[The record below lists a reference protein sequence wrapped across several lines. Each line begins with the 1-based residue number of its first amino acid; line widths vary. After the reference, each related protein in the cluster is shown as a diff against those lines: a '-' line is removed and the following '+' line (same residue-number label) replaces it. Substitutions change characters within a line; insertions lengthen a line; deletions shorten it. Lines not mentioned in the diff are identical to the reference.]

1 MKPLFSTRA
10 AGAGITAVCVA
21 VASAIPASASAQET
35 MLEEIT
41 VTAQKREQSEL
52 EVPMTLD
59 VFTGKDITDTGA
71 LNLQDIQD
79 FIPGFEV
86 GTNPTQASITI
97 RGVSAPNISTGGDPS
112 VATFYDEVYVPRAA
126 TTASF
131 TDLQRVEVLKGP
143 QGTLYGRNAA
153 AGVVSMVPTRPQPEK
168 EAFIKTR
175 FGNYN
180 LFRVEGMANIPLTDK
195 LYTRLNILSN
205 QRDGYITNLAPGER
219 DPGQQDNIAVR
230 ASLLW
235 DKSDRTDL
243 QVSLDVDTVDNAP
256 RPAVGLSQWSAC
268 PDDPRC
274 DVIFNDVVDGKE
286 SRDMWSANV
295 KLNHD
300 MNDNWA
306 VKFIAGYR
314 SFDTI
319 NKQDED
325 GTMEIDRYLDT
336 DNIENSDILY
346 TELQFAFSNDR
357 WNAVFGINYSSETTH
372 QEIPVNTNVDSVMRA
387 VTSEVRGGVVDV
399 VTQQVNAMF
408 GITDP
413 DDPNWIELTEQE
425 ALTAL
430 QQQLGLPVYPDMQHL
445 WDPLTMALTLNLV
458 AGVPATPTDVA
469 LTGDLFYD
477 LVQPAFPGPLV
488 GPSFAGSPW
497 SEYYFNDGKFK
508 NLGIYGDVDY
518 QLTDRWNI
526 LVGLRYS
533 ADDKTFSWRNP
544 PNTFSAIRPGTPDLV
559 FVPIEGFEEART
571 GTLVANHDWDNISG
585 RAVARFQV
593 TDSAQMFA
601 SYSTGYIA
609 GGYDSLDVETSL
621 VPIRPEESENFEL
634 GLKGNFFG
642 DRLRLQLSYF
652 DMTVEGRKRTV
663 DTLPPGQPNPIPR
676 VISGDFEVSGIEL
689 VADWYITDSFRAAL
703 STTARDADEVWDPF
717 YNSSGELVTEVNSS
731 STDTDYTVTLGWMP
745 ELSFGA
751 LDMRVDYIFNE
762 VTPNP
767 LFPGFYEDREEL
779 NARFGWTS
787 EDDKWTAAL
796 WGKNLLDQKL
806 LGGIRDI
813 SILFGTPFTS
823 RDIGITY
830 GVEVG
835 YRFQ

>member
-21 VASAIPASASAQET
+21 VASAIPALASAQET
-35 MLEEIT
+35 LLEEIT

-205 QRDGYITNLAPGER
+205 QRDGYITNLVPGER

-230 ASLLW
+230 ASVLW
-235 DKSDRTDL
+235 EKSDRTDL

-300 MNDNWA
+300 INDNWA
-306 VKFIAGYR
+306 VKFITGYR

-325 GTMEIDRYLDT
+325 GTMEFDRYLDT

-357 WNAVFGINYSSETTH
+357 WNAVFGVNYSDETTH
-372 QEIPVNTNVDSVMRA
+372 QEIPVNTNTDSVMR
-387 VTSEVRGGVVDV
+387 V
-399 VTQQVNAMF
+399 VTAGIAADF
-408 GITDP
+408 GAPFD
-413 DDPNWIELTEQE
+413 
-425 ALTAL
+425 
-430 QQQLGLPVYPDMQHL
+430 HL
-445 WDPLTMALTLNLV
+445 WNPAEMAGLLNFLYSIGQFPFLV
-458 AGVPATPTDVA
+458 SPGDVEA
-469 LTGDLFYD
+469 TGDLFYEAIA
-477 LVQPAFPGPLV
+477 PAIPAPFF
-488 GPSFAGSPW
+488 GPSYAGTPW

-544 PNTFSAIRPGTPDLV
+544 PNTFTAIRPGTPDLV

-571 GTLVANHDWDNISG
+571 GTLMANNDWDNVSG

-593 TDSAQMFA
+593 TDSSQLFA

-609 GGYDSLDVETSL
+609 GGYDSLDVSTSL
-621 VPIRPEESENFEL
+621 IPIRPEESENFEV

-751 LDMRVDYIFNE
+751 LDMRVDYIYNE

-779 NARFGWTS
+779 NARVGWSS

-813 SILFGTPFTS
+813 SILLGTPFTS

>member
-168 EAFIKTR
+168 DAFIKTR

-205 QRDGYITNLAPGER
+205 QRDGYITNLVPGER
-219 DPGQQDNIAVR
+219 DPGKQDNIAVR
-230 ASLLW
+230 ASVLW
-235 DKSDRTDL
+235 EKSDRTDL

-300 MNDNWA
+300 INDNWA
-306 VKFIAGYR
+306 VKFITGYR

-325 GTMEIDRYLDT
+325 GTMEFDRYLDT

-357 WNAVFGINYSSETTH
+357 WNAVFGVNYSDETTH
-372 QEIPVNTNVDSVMRA
+372 QEIPVNTNADSVMR
-387 VTSEVRGGVVDV
+387 V
-399 VTQQVNAMF
+399 VTAGIAADF
-408 GITDP
+408 GAPFD
-413 DDPNWIELTEQE
+413 
-425 ALTAL
+425 
-430 QQQLGLPVYPDMQHL
+430 HL
-445 WDPLTMALTLNLV
+445 WNPAEMAGLLNFLYSIGQFPFLV
-458 AGVPATPTDVA
+458 SPGDVEA
-469 LTGDLFYD
+469 TGDLFYEAIA
-477 LVQPAFPGPLV
+477 PAIPAPFF
-488 GPSFAGSPW
+488 GPSYAGTPW

-544 PNTFSAIRPGTPDLV
+544 PNTFTAIRAGTPDLV

-571 GTLVANHDWDNISG
+571 GTLVANHDWDNVSG
-585 RAVARFQV
+585 RAVARFQL
-593 TDSAQMFA
+593 TDSSQLFA

-609 GGYDSLDVETSL
+609 GGYDSLDVSTSL
-621 VPIRPEESENFEL
+621 IPIRPEESENFEL

-751 LDMRVDYIFNE
+751 LDMRVDYIYNE

-779 NARFGWTS
+779 NARVGWS
-787 EDDKWTAAL
+787 SADDKWTAAL

-813 SILFGTPFTS
+813 SILLGTPFTS